1 MARTDDDSWDITES
15 VGATALGVAMARA
28 AESTHDC
35 PLFTDPYA
43 QLFIDNAT
51 EHGWQ
56 PTASMTERVR
66 IVGGY
71 TAART
76 KWFDEFFI
84 AAGANGVDQAVILA
98 AGLDAR
104 AWRLPWVDGSVVY
117 EIDQPQVLAF
127 KADALAAHGSQPA
140 TTYRA
145 VPIDLR
151 ADWPT
156 ALREAGFDPST
167 PTAWSAEGLLPYLP
181 AAGQDLL
188 FERVADLSVEGSRV
202 AVEALSPN
210 TFDAEYLERRRE
222 HLRRVLEESGQKL
235 DPSMPDTAD
244 LWFIEER
251 ADLSEWLAERGWE
264 VTAIAALDLLE
275 RYGRAPEGD
284 LADLTPASVFIEA
297 RLTTAC
303 APA

>member
-1 MARTDDDSWDITES
+1 MARTDDDSWDVTES

-28 AESTHDC
+28 AESTHEC

-43 QLFIDNAT
+43 RLFIDAAT

-71 TAART
+71 AAART

-84 AAGANGVDQAVILA
+84 AAGANGIDQAVILA

-117 EIDQPQVLAF
+117 EIDQPRVLAF
-127 KADALAAHGSQPA
+127 KANTLAAHGAKPA

-188 FERVADLSVEGSRV
+188 FERVADLSAEGSRI
-202 AVEALSPN
+202 AVEGLSR
-210 TFDAEYLERRRE
+210 TAFDPEYLERRRE
-222 HLRRVLEESGQKL
+222 HLRRVLGDSGKSS
-235 DPSMPDTAD
+235 DANMPDTAD

-264 VTAIAALDLLE
+264 VTAIAALNLME
-275 RYGRAPEGD
+275 RYDRAPDGEVE
-284 LADLTPASVFIEA
+284 DLTPASVFIEA
-297 RLTTAC
+297 RLNTTC